1 MNVFPHRN
9 ASQARKIKINHFNMS
24 SIGFTFFQINYQ
36 ESMSNQT
43 FLHSLLE
50 STMRSEDVE
59 KGVFYL
65 LTNGANVMLKSQFQN
80 ENIVLPVHVA
90 VKMQIDPVIK
100 ANFEIM

>member
-1 MNVFPHRN
+1 M
-9 ASQARKIKINHFNMS
+9 I
-24 SIGFTFFQINYQ
+24 SIELTFFQINYQ
-36 ESMSNQT
+36 ESMNQT